1 MPNAETGT
9 LEFKNFQG
17 EHTSIQ
23 VYSRIKKKHANYVFE
38 LAQGMNYFGRF
49 WDFWT
54 PLNYKS
60 WPRHRVLHGT
70 ICNDDFKRKRNL
82 FGMQSCL

>member
-23 VYSRIKKKHANYVFE
+23 VYSRIKKN
-38 LAQGMNYFGRF
+38 
-49 WDFWT
+49 
-54 PLNYKS
+54 
-60 WPRHRVLHGT
+60 
-70 ICNDDFKRKRNL
+70 
-82 FGMQSCL
+82 MQTMYSN